1 MDLKNNLAPMIAIL
15 FVIVAPIMTHA
26 SAQDSDSSTTGPVNL
41 TYYFFIVLV
50 NE

>member
-1 MDLKNNLAPMIAIL
+1 LDKKLPENAAKDDD
-15 FVIVAPIMTHA
+15 
-26 SAQDSDSSTTGPVNL
+26 AQGGPVNL